1 MVCVSAQV
9 GPIQQEGHP
18 GGDNG
23 GVVAD
28 VAAHGNISVPV
39 RESTPNN
46 APVPVV
52 ALGSMG
58 AAVKREEQDNALEAE
73 MEEEEEAAPD
83 SVQVPVQV
91 PGNRF
96 SCY

>member
-28 VAAHGNISVPV
+28 VAAHGDIGVPV
-39 RESTPNN
+39 RESKPNN
-46 APVPVV
+46 VPIQV